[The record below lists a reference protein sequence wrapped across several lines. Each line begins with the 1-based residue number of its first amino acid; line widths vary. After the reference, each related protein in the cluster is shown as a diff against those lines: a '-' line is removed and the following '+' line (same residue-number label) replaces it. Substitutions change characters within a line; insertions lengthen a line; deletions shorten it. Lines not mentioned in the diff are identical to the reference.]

1 MRVLNREV
9 SVNVM
14 SLRDDGATMMF
25 SRNNKKKSNN
35 KLSTSYAAKRQHRK
49 KQLSIEQLETRILM
63 AGDLRSFDGS
73 GNNLANP
80 QWGSSRSA
88 FVRTANAA
96 YGDGISSPNG
106 AALPSARSLSNRLMA
121 QGTQDLI
128 NHRNMSQFVN
138 AWRQFIDND
147 MEQAKMSSN
156 FESFPIKVP
165 TGDPSF
171 DSSSTGTKT
180 LTYMRS
186 EYDPLSG
193 KTAGNPRQ
201 QTNAVSSFIDASQV
215 YGSTKQRADALRTF
229 VGGKLV
235 ASTGNLL
242 PLNTMNLEN
251 ASLPGTPASSYFLA
265 GDTRANETI
274 QLTAMQTLFMREHNR
289 LADQFASRNP
299 AWSDEQIYQ
308 SARRWVSAEL
318 QVITYNE
325 FLPQILGP
333 SALTPYQGY
342 KPTVNPGVSNEFASA
357 AFQFGNST
365 SGKYV
370 RFLNDQ
376 GRVAQTGIGIQQT
389 YFAPQVIQQNGID
402 TLLKYLASD
411 RSQEV
416 DLKVIDELRSFLFG
430 PPGSAGMDVAANTIQ
445 RGRDHGL
452 ANYNATR
459 VAFGLPRVTTFAEI
473 TTNTGLQQ
481 ALQNNYGTV
490 DKIDLWVGGLAEN
503 HLPGSSF
510 GPLFTRI
517 IADQFQRLRDGDRF
531 WYEREFQGQELT
543 DIRATTLASVI
554 RNNTTI
560 SNLQANVFEFRAE
573 IAGRVITDA
582 NANGV
587 LETGERGMAGVVVQ
601 LQNTKGVVIATTTT
615 NSLGQYRF
623 QKLNVGIYRISIVL
637 PNGYRMTTRLPIDV
651 SITKGMLVNKVDFGL
666 TSI

>member
-1 MRVLNREV
+1 
-9 SVNVM
+9 M
-14 SLRDDGATMMF
+14 SLHDDGAMMMF
-25 SRNNKKKSNN
+25 SRNNKKKPNK
-35 KLSTSYAAKRQHRK
+35 KLSTTRAAKRPHRR
-49 KQLSIEQLETRILM
+49 KQLSLEQLETRVLM
-63 AGDLRSFDGS
+63 AGDLRTFDGS

-80 QWGSSRSA
+80 QWGSARSA
-88 FVRTANAA
+88 FVRTASAA
-96 YGDGISSPNG
+96 YGDGLSSPNG
-106 AALPSARSLSNRLMA
+106 ADLPHARLLSNRLMS

-128 NHRNMSQFVN
+128 NNRNMSQFVN

-147 MEQAKMSSN
+147 IEQARMSGN

-171 DSSSTGTKT
+171 DPSSTGTKT

-186 EYDPLSG
+186 EYDPLTG
-193 KTAGNPRQ
+193 RTAGNPRQ

-215 YGSTKQRADALRTF
+215 YGTTRQRADALRTF
-229 VGGKLV
+229 AGGKLNT
-235 ASTGNLL
+235 STGNLL
-242 PLNTMNLEN
+242 PMNTMNLEN

-265 GDTRANETI
+265 GDPRANETI

-289 LADQFASRNP
+289 LADKFAATNP
-299 AWSDEQIYQ
+299 TWSDEQIYQ
-308 SARRWVSAEL
+308 AARRWVSAEL

-333 SALTPYQGY
+333 TALTPYQGY
-342 KPTVNPGVSNEFASA
+342 KATVNPSISNEFATA

-365 SGKYV
+365 SGKFV

-376 GRVAQTGIGIQQT
+376 GRVAQTGLTIQQT

-416 DLKVIDELRSFLFG
+416 DLKVVDELRSFLFG
-430 PPGSAGMDVAANTIQ
+430 PPGSSGIDVAATTIQ

-459 VAFGLPRVTTFAEI
+459 IAYGLPRVTTFAEI
-473 TTNTGLQQ
+473 TSNAALQQ
-481 ALQNNYGTV
+481 SLQNNYGTV
-490 DKIDLWVGGLAEN
+490 DKIDLWVGGLAEK

-543 DIRATTLASVI
+543 DIRATTLAGVI
-554 RNNTTI
+554 QNNTTI
-560 SNLQANVFEFRAE
+560 SNLQAKVFEFRAE
-573 IAGRVITDA
+573 IVGRVITDA

-587 LETGERGMAGVVVQ
+587 LETGERGMSGVVVQ
-601 LQNTKGVVIATTTT
+601 LQNTRGVVIATTTT

-623 QKLNVGIYRISIVL
+623 QKLNVGNYRIRIVM
-637 PNGYRMTTRLPIDV
+637 PTGYRMTTRLPIDV
-651 SITKGMLVNKVDFGL
+651 AISKGMLVNNVDFGL
-666 TSI
+666 ATI